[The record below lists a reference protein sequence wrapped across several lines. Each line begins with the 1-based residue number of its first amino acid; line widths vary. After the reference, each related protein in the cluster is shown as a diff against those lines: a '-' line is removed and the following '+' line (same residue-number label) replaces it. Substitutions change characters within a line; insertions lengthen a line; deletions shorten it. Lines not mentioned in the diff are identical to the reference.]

1 MDLKNDDKYFLVEE
15 IVDRR
20 KVKGKYEYLIKWKGF
35 TDEYTWEP
43 IENLE
48 NIKQDIEE
56 YDEMYE
62 SANME
67 NKKSKNKKH
76 LINNNKRKC
85 IKEKSNKESEISS
98 NCETDG
104 YTMHY
109 FLVDYSI
116 EKTINVL
123 KEGNNLIAEV
133 TKKNNNGDIIHE
145 KINTKDLKKMN
156 PWVLINFY
164 ESKIIF
170 EKNKE

>member
-1 MDLKNDDKYFLVEE
+1 MDLKNDNEYFIVEE

-48 NIKQDIEE
+48 NIKEDIEE

-62 SANME
+62 SNIME
-67 NKKSKNKKH
+67 NKKYKNKKL
-76 LINNNKRKC
+76 LINNKRKR
-85 IKEKSNKESEISS
+85 IKEKANKESEISTNS
-98 NCETDG
+98 ETDG

-116 EKTINVL
+116 EKTVNVI

-133 TKKNNNGDIIHE
+133 TKKNKNGDIINE

>member
-76 LINNNKRKC
+76 LIKNNKRKN

-109 FLVDYSI
+109 FSVDYSI
-116 EKTINVL
+116 EKTVNVL

>member
-1 MDLKNDDKYFLVEE
+1 MDLKNDNEYFIVEE

-48 NIKQDIEE
+48 NIKEDIEE

-62 SANME
+62 SNIME
-67 NKKSKNKKH
+67 NKKSKNKKL
-76 LINNNKRKC
+76 LINNKRKR
-85 IKEKSNKESEISS
+85 IKEKANKESEISTNS
-98 NCETDG
+98 ETDG

-116 EKTINVL
+116 EKTVNVI

-133 TKKNNNGDIIHE
+133 TKKNKNGDIINE